1 MQIRATNRGLVDSL
15 LSPKQQM
22 SIVQAL
28 DTDAKVVLW
37 TGSVSSGKTFAS
49 LLTFFAAIPT
59 APTNALCAIVGR
71 SLLTIERNILGPMQ
85 SVELFGPLAEA
96 VYHTAGSGTATILG
110 RTVHLVGA
118 SDSRSEG
125 RIRGAT
131 IGLVMVD
138 EATLVPQGFWMMLM
152 SRLRVPGSKCLATT
166 NPDSPLHWLR
176 RDFILRASAVR
187 MLVFEFRLPDNPKL
201 PADYEATLRAQYV
214 GIWRRRFID
223 GAWVIAE
230 GAVFDMW
237 DPDKQ
242 VIRGPLP
249 QLMAV
254 PGVGVDYGTSNAFSA
269 HMLGVAAPNQA
280 TGTPVRLV
288 LTREYR
294 HDPRVAGTQK
304 TDAEFSADLRAWIG
318 NDRPT
323 WIAVDPSAAS
333 FKVQLRR
340 DGEHRVIDA
349 KNDVLST
356 IRLASSLLATGNL
369 VIHESCKGL
378 IEEIPGYTWDPVASL
393 KGHDAPVKL
402 DDHGIDSGLRYSV
415 SSTETIWRSY
425 IPRDRV
431 LAAAA

>member
-1 MQIRATNRGLVDSL
+1 MQTSATNRGLLNSL
-15 LSPKQQM
+15 LSPKQQL

-28 DTDAKVVLW
+28 DTEAKIVLW

-49 LLTFFAAIPT
+49 LLAFFAAIPN

-71 SLLTIERNILGPMQ
+71 SLLTIERNILDPMQ

-96 VYHTAGSGTATILG
+96 VHHTAGSGTATILG

-152 SRLRVPGSKCLATT
+152 SRLRVPNSKCLATT

-176 RDFILRASAVR
+176 RDFILRAAAVK

-201 PADYEATLRAQYV
+201 PEGYEETLRAQYV
-214 GIWRRRFID
+214 GIWRRRYID
-223 GAWVIAE
+223 GAWCIAE

-237 DPDKQ
+237 DPDKHI
-242 VIRGPLP
+242 IRGPLP
-249 QLMAV
+249 QLMTI
-254 PGVGVDYGTSNAFSA
+254 PGVGVDYGTTNAFSA
-269 HMLGVAAPNQA
+269 HMLGVAAPNHNA
-280 TGTPVRLV
+280 STPARLV

-294 HDPRVAGTQK
+294 HDPRTAGFQK
-304 TDAEFSADLRAWIG
+304 TDAQFSADLRAWIG

-333 FKVQLRR
+333 FKTQLRY

-349 KNDVLST
+349 KNDVLGT
-356 IRLASSLLATGNL
+356 IRLASSLLATGKL
-369 VIHESCKGL
+369 VIHESCGGL
-378 IEEIPGYTWDPVASL
+378 IEEIPGYTWDPNASL
-393 KGHDAPVKL
+393 KGKDEPIKTA
-402 DDHGIDSGLRYSV
+402 DHSIDSGMRYAIG
-415 SSTETIWRSY
+415 STETIWRNY
-425 IPRDRV
+425 IPAGQ
-431 LAAAA
+431 LQAA